1 MNDSECIKDISQRS
15 ISGGGGGGEEKWEC
29 CGENFGENCM
39 FIQVIMMLCVH
50 FHCQK
55 H

>member
-1 MNDSECIKDISQRS
+1 MIVNVLKISARDPFR
-15 ISGGGGGGEEKWEC
+15 GDGGGGEEKWEC